1 MKLVAEITP
10 WPVLLLQERPFFG
23 LKKAV
28 VSNFGFFCKRGDF
41 FLAFSRQ
48 FWYIALNLSGERKL
62 IGSGVRR
69 KLTDFVFCDA
79 LILCVSV
86 K

>member
-1 MKLVAEITP
+1 LAGLAAGK
-10 WPVLLLQERPFFG
+10 PFFG
-23 LKKAV
+23 REKPFIR
-28 VSNFGFFCKRGDF
+28 NFGFFCKRGDF

-48 FWYIALNLSGERKL
+48 FWYTASNLSGERIL

-69 KLTDFVFCDA
+69 KLTYFVFCDA